1 MLRLRVDFA
10 HGVFCTTVTRPTTSS
25 DSPPLQGIGIKPR
38 LLLPQQTTNPPGQRH
53 SLDTV
58 DGSSQHQPEP
68 RRQCDKS
75 AILYII
81 GLPKPRTDTPRRPRS
96 DLPALCHTAKLSP
109 TRRPQPQV
117 TAYRVS
123 KPVVVPWLTRP
134 ALVSA
139 HQAHTHT
146 HTLTTA
152 TVTSGGVVFAAS
164 HLASQQA
171 SKHTHAHSSSD
182 GVTCSVYVAS

>member
-1 MLRLRVDFA
+1 MTVIKCNKI
-10 HGVFCTTVTRPTTSS
+10 FCQCCYRNKQRTLLDNGILWTLWTVAAST
-25 DSPPLQGIGIKPR
+25 
-38 LLLPQQTTNPPGQRH
+38 
-53 SLDTV
+53 
-58 DGSSQHQPEP
+58 QPDP
-68 RRQCDKS
+68 RRQCDQS
-75 AILYII
+75 AILYIT

-164 HLASQQA
+164 QQA
-171 SKHTHAHSSSD
+171 SKQAHARTQQLRRRD
-182 GVTCSVYVAS
+182 L